1 MLVASLRMCKFRL
14 TELGVI
20 SVYRSQVRA
29 IESLLRSRGVF
40 SFIKEN
46 REGEGEEEGIS
57 LLMDTDTDAPK
68 DKKCAGVK
76 RGGGRGGGG
85 EEGGGAG
92 PHYSIDEALNQGSPE
107 DRCEISTVDKF
118 QGRDME
124 MIIFSSVQG
133 KNSEVGNLLIDS
145 KRINVAMTRAKTK
158 FIIIGSVELMKKDS
172 LLANLV
178 DLSIEKNWIINLTS
192 DQILNCYEG
201 I

>member
-1 MLVASLRMCKFRL
+1 
-14 TELGVI
+14 
-20 SVYRSQVRA
+20 
-29 IESLLRSRGVF
+29 LRSRGVF
-40 SFIKEN
+40 SFKKEN
-46 REGEGEEEGIS
+46 REGEAEGEGIS

-68 DKKCAGVK
+68 GKKCAGF
-76 RGGGRGGGG
+76 GGEGGGG
-85 EEGGGAG
+85 GGEEEEEEGGGAG
-92 PHYSIDEALNQGSPE
+92 PRYSIDDAANQGSPE